1 MSKCKISQKCFYFC
15 LILSISKN
23 YPNTN
28 ASDLFCGHI
37 FWQRNR
43 IFYQNFVL
51 CYTVLLEYCNF
62 IMYIILLCSGSYS
75 YPALGR
81 FRIQNIITLDIS
93 FLFLS
98 TEQTPVLATF
108 IQMSLHNNNTVLE
121 LNPHQV

>member
-37 FWQRNR
+37 WQRNR

-75 YPALGR
+75 YPAPGR

-108 IQMSLHNNNTVLE
+108 IQMSLPTIY